1 MVIFNSYVKLPEGIY
16 GGVNIQCPSK
26 KQRLVI
32 LPGIS
37 RRIFTISQ
45 QRHNKGINQNGD
57 LDGFSQEL
65 FGYQKSNWLAF
76 PTTMGTVLS
85 IFIPTKIEWWYS
97 VYNSQIFS
105 ELTNEGCPF
114 WTCSIIF
121 PALKFYHQNAHRY
134 GTRICRYNFPWVWV
148 STYSFTGGYIPLIL
162 VIFPQKTQKSDEPS
176 IDPPIT
182 PRQPVSTSQS
192 PQLSLS

>member
-1 MVIFNSYVKLPEGIY
+1 
-16 GGVNIQCPSK
+16 
-26 KQRLVI
+26 
-32 LPGIS
+32 
-37 RRIFTISQ
+37 
-45 QRHNKGINQNGD
+45 
-57 LDGFSQEL
+57 L